1 MPSLQAVTMVHGG
14 EEEEK
19 KVGAPPTCTPHA
31 LVSLLRARSERSTKA
46 EEKVEWVRSQLVG
59 RDAEFETPFGRRA
72 LLYADHTA
80 TGRSL
85 HYIEDYILNHVL
97 PFYGNTHTEDSY
109 VGSKTTRM
117 ARKAASYI
125 KRCMGAGPEDALL
138 FCGSG
143 ATAAAKRL
151 QEAIGVACPPAL
163 RLRAAAQQQL
173 LRAEERWVVFV
184 GPYEH
189 HSNLLSWRQSLADV
203 VEVPAAGAGDG
214 DGLVDLAALRR
225 ALASPEYAN
234 RPMLGCF
241 SACSNVTGVL
251 TDTRAIARLLHQHG
265 AFACFDFAASG
276 AYVDIDMRS
285 GEMDGY
291 DAVFLSPH
299 KFVGGPGTPGILLMN
314 RALYR
319 LAGMPPSTCGGGTV
333 AYVNGF
339 SEEDTVY
346 YDDIEEREDAG
357 TPPIVQKVRA
367 SLAFWV
373 KEHVG
378 RDAVALREQV
388 YAEAAM
394 ARLLSNPNVEV
405 LGNVAARRLPIFSF
419 LVYPGGGDADDD
431 TSLAT
436 ATTGT
441 PSRRR
446 RLPLHGR
453 FVAKLLNDLFGIQAR
468 GGCACA
474 GPYGHALLGVG
485 EDLSLR
491 IRDAIVRGY
500 HGVKPGWTRVSF
512 AYYLSRDEFR
522 FVLAAIDFVA
532 AHGHRFLPLYS
543 FDWATGNWAFRRRT
557 FKHHVMREELLR
569 DHRGRRTAA
578 TTTADSDDG
587 DDDEQYYPKKKT
599 AGADQQQAA
608 ACRTTDKFQSY
619 LETATKI
626 ALSLPDTYHEI
637 VASVPKGLD
646 PSIIL
651 FRV

>member
-1 MPSLQAVTMVHGG
+1 MPSLQSVMVHGG
-14 EEEEK
+14 EEK
-19 KVGAPPTCTPHA
+19 AGGLNGAPPTCTPHT

-46 EEKVEWVRSQLVG
+46 EEKVEWVRSHLVG

-85 HYIEDYILNHVL
+85 RYIEDYILKNVL

-109 VGSKTTRM
+109 VGSKTTWM

-125 KRCMGAGPEDALL
+125 KRCMGAGPDDALL

-163 RLRAAAQQQL
+163 LRARGGGAAAAQQL

-203 VEVPAAGAGDG
+203 VEIGSGSGADGD

-276 AYVDIDMRS
+276 PYVDIDMRS

-419 LVYPGGGDADDD
+419 LVYPGGEGDD
-431 TSLAT
+431 TSYASAT
-436 ATTGT
+436 GS
-441 PSRRR
+441 PRRR

-468 GGCACA
+468 SGCACA

-569 DHRGRRTAA
+569 DHRGRRTS
-578 TTTADSDDG
+578 TTTVVDADSD

-599 AGADQQQAA
+599 TAADQQQAA
-608 ACRTTDKFQSY
+608 GLTADKFQSY

-626 ALSLPDTYHEI
+626 ALSLPDTYHEL

-646 PSIIL
+646 PNIIL

>member
-1 MPSLQAVTMVHGG
+1 MPSLQAVMGG
-14 EEEEK
+14 
-19 KVGAPPTCTPHA
+19 GGSGNDTSSSSST
-31 LVSLLRARSERSTKA
+31 LLSLLRTRSERSARA

-80 TGRSL
+80 SGRSL
-85 HYIEDYILNHVL
+85 HYIEDYILHHVL

-109 VGSKTTRM
+109 VGSRTTKTV
-117 ARKAASYI
+117 RKASRYI
-125 KRCMGAGPEDALL
+125 KRCMGASADDALL

-151 QEAIGVACPPAL
+151 QEAIGVAPCTAS
-163 RLRAAAQQQL
+163 LRARAAGQL
-173 LRAEERWVVFV
+173 RNDERWVVFV

-189 HSNLLSWRQSLADV
+189 HSNLLSWRRSLADV
-203 VEVPAAGAGDG
+203 VEVPAGN
-214 DGLVDLAALRR
+214 DGLVDLDALRR
-225 ALASPEYAN
+225 ELEKPEYAD
-234 RPMLGCF
+234 RPMLGSF
-241 SACSNVTGVL
+241 SACSNVTGVV
-251 TDTRAIARLLHQHG
+251 TDTRAIARVLHQHG

-276 AYVDIDMRS
+276 PYVDIDMRS
-285 GEMDGY
+285 GQMDGY

-299 KFVGGPGTPGILLMN
+299 KFVGGPGSPGILLMN

-319 LAGMPPSTCGGGTV
+319 LAGHPPSTCGGGTV

-378 RDAVALREQV
+378 LDAITLRERA
-388 YAEAAM
+388 YTEAAM
-394 ARLLSNPNVEV
+394 ARLLANPNVKV
-405 LGNVAARRLPIFSF
+405 LGNNVTARRLPIFSF
-419 LVYPGGGDADDD
+419 LIYPPCSDA
-431 TSLAT
+431 
-436 ATTGT
+436 TGKH
-441 PSRRR
+441 R

-453 FVAKLLNDLFGIQAR
+453 FVAKLMNDLFGIQAR

-485 EDLSLR
+485 DELSLR

-512 AYYLSRDEFR
+512 AYYLSREEFR
-522 FVLAAIDFVA
+522 FVLDAVNFVA
-532 AHGHRFLPLYS
+532 AHGHRFLPLYG

-569 DHRGRRTAA
+569 GDHVVVGG
-578 TTTADSDDG
+578 G
-587 DDDEQYYPKKKT
+587 DDADDEWPMKKKGSV
-599 AGADQQQAA
+599 AGGGGLLVG
-608 ACRTTDKFQSY
+608 DKYERYMES
-619 LETATKI
+619 ATRI
-626 ALSLPDTYHEI
+626 AMSLPDTYDEL

-646 PSIIL
+646 PDIIL

>member
-1 MPSLQAVTMVHGG
+1 MPSLQAVMGG
-14 EEEEK
+14 GGG
-19 KVGAPPTCTPHA
+19 GASGNDTSSSTT
-31 LVSLLRARSERSTKA
+31 LLSLLRTRSERSVRA
-46 EEKVEWVRSQLVG
+46 DEKVEWVRSQLVG

-80 TGRSL
+80 SGRSL
-85 HYIEDYILNHVL
+85 RYIEDYILHHVL

-109 VGSKTTRM
+109 VGSRTTRT
-117 ARKAASYI
+117 AKKASRYI
-125 KRCMGAGPEDALL
+125 KRCMGAGADDALI

-151 QEAIGVACPPAL
+151 QEAIGVAPCTAS
-163 RLRAAAQQQL
+163 LRARAAGQL
-173 LRAEERWVVFV
+173 RNDERWVVFV

-189 HSNLLSWRQSLADV
+189 HSNLLSWRRSLADV
-203 VEVPAAGAGDG
+203 VEVPAGD
-214 DGLVDLAALRR
+214 DGLVDLDALRD
-225 ALASPEYAN
+225 ALGKPEYAD
-234 RPMLGCF
+234 RPMLGSF
-241 SACSNVTGVL
+241 SACSNVTGVV

-276 AYVDIDMRS
+276 PYVDIDMRS
-285 GEMDGY
+285 GQMDGY

-319 LAGMPPSTCGGGTV
+319 LAGHPPSTCGGGTV

-378 RDAVALREQV
+378 LDAITLRERA

-394 ARLLSNPNVEV
+394 ARLLANPNVKV
-405 LGNVAARRLPIFSF
+405 LGNVTARRLPIFSF
-419 LVYPGGGDADDD
+419 LIYPPCSD
-431 TSLAT
+431 TDKD
-436 ATTGT
+436 
-441 PSRRR
+441 R

-453 FVAKLLNDLFGIQAR
+453 FVAKLMNDLFGIQAR

-485 EDLSLR
+485 DELSLR

-512 AYYLSRDEFR
+512 TYYLSREEFR
-522 FVLAAIDFVA
+522 FVLDAVDFVA
-532 AHGHRFLPLYS
+532 AHGHRFLPLYG

-569 DHRGRRTAA
+569 GDHVVVGGGGDA
-578 TTTADSDDG
+578 
-587 DDDEQYYPKKKT
+587 DDDEWPMKKKGSV
-599 AGADQQQAA
+599 AGGGGLLVG
-608 ACRTTDKFQSY
+608 DKYERYMES
-619 LETATKI
+619 ATRI
-626 ALSLPDTYHEI
+626 AMSLPDTYDEL

-646 PSIIL
+646 PDIIL

>member
-1 MPSLQAVTMVHGG
+1 MPSLQAVMGRGEAGG
-14 EEEEK
+14 
-19 KVGAPPTCTPHA
+19 GLGSNDDTSTTTTTT
-31 LVSLLRARSERSTKA
+31 LVSLLRARSERSA
-46 EEKVEWVRSQLVG
+46 REEERVEWVRSQLVG

-85 HYIEDYILNHVL
+85 RYIEDYILKHVL

-109 VGSKTTRM
+109 VGSRTTRT
-117 ARKAASYI
+117 ARKAARYI
-125 KRCMGAGPEDALL
+125 KRCMGAGPGDVLL

-143 ATAAAKRL
+143 ATAAARRL
-151 QEAIGVACPPAL
+151 QEALGVAPCPPAL
-163 RLRAAAQQQL
+163 RRAARDA
-173 LRAEERWVVFV
+173 LRPEERWVVFV

-189 HSNLLSWRQSLADV
+189 HSNLLSWRRSLADV
-203 VEVPAAGAGDG
+203 VEVPAGA
-214 DGLVDLAALRR
+214 DGLVDLAALRS
-225 ALASPEYAN
+225 ALAAPELAF
-234 RPMLGCF
+234 RPMLGAF

-276 AYVDIDMRS
+276 PYVDIDMRS

-319 LAGMPPSTCGGGTV
+319 LAGHPPSTCGGGTV

-339 SEEDTVY
+339 SDEDTVY

-367 SLAFWV
+367 ALAFWV

-378 RDAVALREQV
+378 RGGAVALRERA
-388 YAEAAM
+388 YADAAM
-394 ARLLSNPNVEV
+394 ARLRANPNVEV
-405 LGNVAARRLPIFSF
+405 LGNVTARRLPIFSF
-419 LVYPGGGDADDD
+419 LVYPPGGNGQ
-431 TSLAT
+431 
-436 ATTGT
+436 
-441 PSRRR
+441 R

-453 FVAKLLNDLFGIQAR
+453 FVARLLNDLFGIQAR

-485 EDLSLR
+485 EELSLR
-491 IRDAIVRGY
+491 IRAAIVRGY
-500 HGVKPGWTRVSF
+500 HGVKPGWTRVSL
-512 AYYLSRDEFR
+512 AYYMSREEVR
-522 FVLAAIDFVA
+522 FVLAAVDFVA
-532 AHGHRFLPLYS
+532 AHGHRFLPLYG
-543 FDWATGNWAFRRRT
+543 FDWATGDWAFRRRT
-557 FKHHVMREELLR
+557 FKHHLMREELLR
-569 DHRGRRTAA
+569 ERGGDNRR
-578 TTTADSDDG
+578 DDA
-587 DDDEQYYPKKKT
+587 ESHTKKKST
-599 AGADQQQAA
+599 AGGGGDHNNHGLG
-608 ACRTTDKFQSY
+608 DSSWYESY
-619 LETATKI
+619 LESASRI
-626 ALSLPDTYHEI
+626 ALSLPDTYDEL
-637 VASVPKGLD
+637 VSSVPKGID
-646 PSIIL
+646 PDIIL

>member
-1 MPSLQAVTMVHGG
+1 MPSLQTVMDGDREAIGG
-14 EEEEK
+14 PN
-19 KVGAPPTCTPHA
+19 GTSTTT
-31 LVSLLRARSERSTKA
+31 LVSLLRVKSERSAKA

-59 RDAEFETPFGRRA
+59 HDAEFETPFGRRP
-72 LLYADHTA
+72 LVYADHTA
-80 TGRSL
+80 SGRSL
-85 HYIEDYILNHVL
+85 RYIEDYILKHVL

-109 VGSKTTRM
+109 VGSRTTRM
-117 ARKAASYI
+117 VRRAASYI
-125 KRCMGAGPEDALL
+125 KRCMAAGADDALL

-143 ATAAAKRL
+143 ATAAVKRL
-151 QEAIGVACPPAL
+151 QEAMGVACPPAL
-163 RLRAAAQQQL
+163 RARAAAQ

-203 VEVPAAGAGDG
+203 VEVGAGP
-214 DGLVDLAALRR
+214 DGLVDLTALRR
-225 ALASPEYAN
+225 ALSSPEYAD
-234 RPMLGCF
+234 RPMLGTF
-241 SACSNVTGVL
+241 SSCSNVTGVL
-251 TDTRAIARLLHQHG
+251 TDTRAVARLLHQHG

-276 AYVDIDMRS
+276 PYAEIDMRS

-291 DAVFLSPH
+291 DAVFLSTH

-339 SEEDTVY
+339 NEEDTVY
-346 YDDIEEREDAG
+346 YDDVEEREDAG

-378 RDAVALREQV
+378 RDAVALRERV

-394 ARLLSNPNVEV
+394 VRLLSNPNVEV
-405 LGNVAARRLPIFSF
+405 LGNVAARRLPVFSF
-419 LVYPGGGDADDD
+419 LVYPGGVDDD
-431 TSLAT
+431 DDNSSSVAASAT
-436 ATTGT
+436 GRWKR
-441 PSRRR
+441 P

-485 EDLSLR
+485 EELSLR
-491 IRDAIVRGY
+491 IRSAIVKGY

-512 AYYLSRDEFR
+512 AYYLSREEFR
-522 FVLAAIDFVA
+522 YILAAIEFVA
-532 AHGHRFLPLYS
+532 AHGHRFLPLYG
-543 FDWATGNWAFRRRT
+543 FDWATGNWAFRRWT

-569 DHRGRRTAA
+569 GHGSSAIDVDYDKVPTKEAGNHAA
-578 TTTADSDDG
+578 DVS
-587 DDDEQYYPKKKT
+587 
-599 AGADQQQAA
+599 
-608 ACRTTDKFQSY
+608 DKFESY
-619 LETATKI
+619 LESATKI
-626 ALSLPDTYHEI
+626 ALSLPDSYDEQI
-637 VASVPKGLD
+637 ISVPKGLD
-646 PSIIL
+646 PDIIL

>member
-1 MPSLQAVTMVHGG
+1 MPSLQAVMDGG
-14 EEEEK
+14 EAK
-19 KVGAPPTCTPHA
+19 GTPA
-31 LVSLLRARSERSTKA
+31 TTLVSLLRAKSERSTKA

-59 RDAEFETPFGRRA
+59 NDAEFETPFGRRA
-72 LLYADHTA
+72 LVYADHTA

-85 HYIEDYILNHVL
+85 RYIEDYILKHVL

-109 VGSKTTRM
+109 VGSRTTRT

-125 KRCMGAGPEDALL
+125 KRCMGAGPDDALL

-143 ATAAAKRL
+143 ATAAVKRL
-151 QEAIGVACPPAL
+151 QEAMGVAAPPAL
-163 RLRAAAQQQL
+163 RARLLRLRAE
-173 LRAEERWVVFV
+173 EERWVVFV

-203 VEVPAAGAGDG
+203 VEVGAGA

-225 ALASPEYAN
+225 ALASPEYAR
-234 RPMLGCF
+234 RPMLGAF

-251 TDTRAIARLLHQHG
+251 TDTRAVARLLHQHG
-265 AFACFDFAASG
+265 AFACFDFAACG
-276 AYVDIDMRS
+276 PYVEIDMRS

-319 LAGMPPSTCGGGTV
+319 LAALPPSTCGGGTV

-339 SEEDTVY
+339 SDEDTVY

-378 RDAVALREQV
+378 RDAVALRERAF
-388 YAEAAM
+388 AEAAM
-394 ARLLSNPNVEV
+394 VRLLGNPNVEV
-405 LGNVAARRLPIFSF
+405 LGNVTARRLPIFSF
-419 LVYPGGGDADDD
+419 LVYPGGLYSDDND
-431 TSLAT
+431 SGGG
-436 ATTGT
+436 ATT
-441 PSRRR
+441 RR

-474 GPYGHALLGVG
+474 GPYGHALLGVDD
-485 EDLSLR
+485 ELSLR
-491 IRDAIVRGY
+491 IRSAIVKGY

-512 AYYLSRDEFR
+512 AYYISREEFR
-522 FVLAAIDFVA
+522 FILAAIDFVA

-543 FDWATGNWAFRRRT
+543 FDWATGNWAFRRRA
-557 FKHHVMREELLR
+557 FKHHAMREELLG
-569 DHRGRRTAA
+569 DHGSLKV
-578 TTTADSDDG
+578 DIDG
-587 DDDEQYYPKKKT
+587 AEDGGKVPAKKT
-599 AGADQQQAA
+599 AE
-608 ACRTTDKFQSY
+608 DKFESY
-619 LETATKI
+619 LESAAKI
-626 ALSLPDTYHEI
+626 ALSLPDTNGERI
-637 VASVPKGLD
+637 VSVPKGLD
-646 PSIIL
+646 PEIIL

>member
-1 MPSLQAVTMVHGG
+1 MRESIVDIPV
-14 EEEEK
+14 
-19 KVGAPPTCTPHA
+19 C
-31 LVSLLRARSERSTKA
+31 
-46 EEKVEWVRSQLVG
+46 
-59 RDAEFETPFGRRA
+59 
-72 LLYADHTA
+72 
-80 TGRSL
+80 
-85 HYIEDYILNHVL
+85 LN
-97 PFYGNTHTEDSY
+97 S
-109 VGSKTTRM
+109 
-117 ARKAASYI
+117 
-125 KRCMGAGPEDALL
+125 GP
-138 FCGSG
+138 
-143 ATAAAKRL
+143 
-151 QEAIGVACPPAL
+151 
-163 RLRAAAQQQL
+163 
-173 LRAEERWVVFV
+173 
-184 GPYEH
+184 
-189 HSNLLSWRQSLADV
+189 
-203 VEVPAAGAGDG
+203 
-214 DGLVDLAALRR
+214 
-225 ALASPEYAN
+225 
-234 RPMLGCF
+234 
-241 SACSNVTGVL
+241 
-251 TDTRAIARLLHQHG
+251 
-265 AFACFDFAASG
+265 
-276 AYVDIDMRS
+276 YVDIDMRS

-339 SEEDTVY
+339 SEEVSEATNDNRPAVCFCTYLFMHVNSKLGTTSIVQVLMNPNVSYSGTAIIKAVICTLEPSESQLRGSTCMTIQSLTHVCRTVHPHALQDTVY

-373 KEHVG
+373 KEHVA

-419 LVYPGGGDADDD
+419 LVYPGGEGDD
-431 TSLAT
+431 TSYASAT
-436 ATTGT
+436 GS
-441 PSRRR
+441 PRRR

-543 FDWATGNWAFRRRT
+543 FDWATGNWAFHRRT

-569 DHRGRRTAA
+569 DHRGRRTS
-578 TTTADSDDG
+578 TTTVVDADSD

-599 AGADQQQAA
+599 TAADQQQAA
-608 ACRTTDKFQSY
+608 GLTTDKFESY

-626 ALSLPDTYHEI
+626 ALSLPDTYHEL

-646 PSIIL
+646 PNVIL

>member
-1 MPSLQAVTMVHGG
+1 MNPNVSYSGTAIIKAVICTLEPSESQLRGSTCMTIQSLTHVCRTVH
-14 EEEEK
+14 
-19 KVGAPPTCTPHA
+19 PHA
-31 LVSLLRARSERSTKA
+31 L
-46 EEKVEWVRSQLVG
+46 Q
-59 RDAEFETPFGRRA
+59 
-72 LLYADHTA
+72 
-80 TGRSL
+80 
-85 HYIEDYILNHVL
+85 
-97 PFYGNTHTEDSY
+97 
-109 VGSKTTRM
+109 
-117 ARKAASYI
+117 
-125 KRCMGAGPEDALL
+125 
-138 FCGSG
+138 
-143 ATAAAKRL
+143 
-151 QEAIGVACPPAL
+151 
-163 RLRAAAQQQL
+163 
-173 LRAEERWVVFV
+173 
-184 GPYEH
+184 
-189 HSNLLSWRQSLADV
+189 
-203 VEVPAAGAGDG
+203 
-214 DGLVDLAALRR
+214 
-225 ALASPEYAN
+225 
-234 RPMLGCF
+234 
-241 SACSNVTGVL
+241 
-251 TDTRAIARLLHQHG
+251 
-265 AFACFDFAASG
+265 
-276 AYVDIDMRS
+276 
-285 GEMDGY
+285 
-291 DAVFLSPH
+291 
-299 KFVGGPGTPGILLMN
+299 
-314 RALYR
+314 
-319 LAGMPPSTCGGGTV
+319 
-333 AYVNGF
+333 
-339 SEEDTVY
+339 DTVY

-378 RDAVALREQV
+378 SDAVALREQV

-419 LVYPGGGDADDD
+419 LVYPGGEGDD
-431 TSLAT
+431 TSYASAT
-436 ATTGT
+436 GS
-441 PSRRR
+441 PRRR

-569 DHRGRRTAA
+569 DHRGRRTS
-578 TTTADSDDG
+578 TTTVVDADSD

-599 AGADQQQAA
+599 TAADQQQAA
-608 ACRTTDKFQSY
+608 GLTTDKFQSY

-626 ALSLPDTYHEI
+626 ALSLPDTYHEL

-646 PSIIL
+646 PNVIL